1 MCFQPLEY
9 DEIVPD
15 ARPSGDFLRLEVAIA
30 TLEKYKLSSAG
41 LKDCRGEHDQ
51 LSSEAGFHIHVHEH
65 ARFQLESRI
74 CNRQPH
80 THGAGCHI
88 HLWQDLFD
96 LPGECTPRIRVDG
109 NVPYVAWFHADN
121 VGLED
126 LGIDPYA

>member
-41 LKDCRGEHDQ
+41 LKDCRGGHDQ

-74 CNRQPH
+74 CNRQPVQWPG
-80 THGAGCHI
+80 TCRRKRDFPLLSMYRAKLLRCRRRRCR
-88 HLWQDLFD
+88 FD
-96 LPGECTPRIRVDG
+96 LAGPARLPVEMQTE
-109 NVPYVAWFHADN
+109 Y
-121 VGLED
+121 E
-126 LGIDPYA
+126 